1 MKVRNP
7 PHPCAD
13 RCNDPG
19 PKIEEAEIVSVP
31 DPVLPLDL
39 SNNCILVVGG
49 RPQMESL
56 YRELVEA
63 NKGIFEYHDGRMRT
77 GAKDL
82 VGQVRRA
89 DLVLC
94 CIDHISHTAALVVKK
109 LCKKHKKSLQMLM
122 NSSLNN
128 IFHALLTV
136 HDRATRF
143 RNGRSPSMREVRV
156 PMCH

>member
-1 MKVRNP
+1 
-7 PHPCAD
+7 
-13 RCNDPG
+13 
-19 PKIEEAEIVSVP
+19 
-31 DPVLPLDL
+31 
-39 SNNCILVVGG
+39 
-49 RPQMESL
+49 MESL